1 MFNHDTPWKNI
12 YIFYFIQK
20 CYDNQELDI
29 FKIKFCKKSP
39 VFFPFGLEE
48 LITIY
53 LYFAY
58 LIINSKVH
66 SVFSWPSSYSQQ
78 NIYLTSRVKIWQN
91 QTIQETWQTLQ
102 KIPATFLS
110 LFLRKCALFLITLAS
125 YGSYYFYLW
134 FSPFLCF
141 IHSPVDRLGRT
152 KISSWKFPHIF
163 LFFFVFWVFLQKPI
177 GSHWFKKVLLE
188 LFSLSFFI
196 KWWNS
201 TKPFFFCMSRQYF
214 CFFSHK
220 NTIEIY
226 LIYWNVL
233 LWILSDC
240 LAFYRNPT
248 KFYIYLFFKKNIY
261 I

>member
-48 LITIY
+48 LIIIY

-141 IHSPVDRLGRT
+141 
-152 KISSWKFPHIF
+152 
-163 LFFFVFWVFLQKPI
+163 
-177 GSHWFKKVLLE
+177 VL
-188 LFSLSFFI
+188 
-196 KWWNS
+196 
-201 TKPFFFCMSRQYF
+201 T
-214 CFFSHK
+214 
-220 NTIEIY
+220 
-226 LIYWNVL
+226 L
-233 LWILSDC
+233 LWIDWGRMKIVNMSQSCRGNFLTFF
-240 LAFYRNPT
+240 LFAVYKNP
-248 KFYIYLFFKKNIY
+248 
-261 I
+261 

>member
-1 MFNHDTPWKNI
+1 MGQSTRNLITEGVMFNHDTPWKNI

-48 LITIY
+48 LIIIY

-110 LFLRKCALFLITLAS
+110 LFLRKQAKPAS
-125 YGSYYFYLW
+125 
-134 FSPFLCF
+134 FLCF
-141 IHSPVDRLGRT
+141 
-152 KISSWKFPHIF
+152 
-163 LFFFVFWVFLQKPI
+163 
-177 GSHWFKKVLLE
+177 VLA
-188 LFSLSFFI
+188 
-196 KWWNS
+196 
-201 TKPFFFCMSRQYF
+201 
-214 CFFSHK
+214 
-220 NTIEIY
+220 
-226 LIYWNVL
+226 L
-233 LWILSDC
+233 LWIVSGRMKIVHMLC
-240 LAFYRNPT
+240 LAHMYVSHSRRGNFLTFFSFAVYENP
-248 KFYIYLFFKKNIY
+248 
-261 I
+261 